1 MTELPQ
7 NFSNKANA
15 EKSDIR
21 IKSVEVAAIL
31 RTSAEISMDNAT
43 QKEIDNI
50 LKTSK
55 IVAVIGMSK
64 NPEKDAYTVPEFLM
78 KNGYT
83 IIPVNPT
90 ADEILG
96 QKAYKKLSDVPGNVD
111 IVDVFRPS
119 EDIPNYVEDVLNK
132 KPKVF
137 WEQLGIHN
145 REAEQKIEAAG
156 IKVVYDHCMRAEL
169 KRTKS

>member
-1 MTELPQ
+1 MTVTNLT
-7 NFSNKANA
+7 S
-15 EKSDIR
+15 SDIDD
-21 IKSVEVAAIL
+21 IL
-31 RTSAEISMDNAT
+31 RYS
-43 QKEIDNI
+43 
-50 LKTSK
+50 KT
-55 IVAVIGMSK
+55 IAVIGMSK

-78 KNGYT
+78 KNGFK

-96 QKAYKKLSDVPGNVD
+96 QKSYKLLSEVPGEID

-119 EDIPNYVEDVLNK
+119 EDIPNYVEDVLKK

-145 REAEQKIEAAG
+145 PAAEEKIAAAG
-156 IKVVYDHCMRAEL
+156 TRVVYDRCMRVEL
-169 KRTKS
+169 RRLKMSQK